1 MRILSLIL
9 LTFALP
15 LAAEV
20 QIESLQAEHGNGT
33 YRFPKLL
40 GTGDA
45 VKRINTYLHAIEL
58 KLLPDSFESSPFE
71 NIWPKEGEIWGVT
84 RLDYHVDRYGPGFL
98 AVTIESDTGGA
109 FTSRQS
115 INYLFDLASGQPI
128 ILEQLLSESGLR
140 NLHAQLRQQRSQ
152 RITDF
157 LSGEIITNGRDGRA
171 VSLDSSNPERA
182 ALQRSTYEQ
191 CRQTRLG
198 RSIDEEHVHLGSQHL
213 TMSIRGCM
221 LPYIRDLDALGDF
234 ENLISYRALED
245 DLTPYGHCLLIKD
258 GANCKRPPDIRA
270 GGVYQGSLDGSI
282 PITLVL
288 SHKSRNHLSSAL
300 YRGAKVE
307 YTPLEGDASV
317 PEYRQLYESSYPPA
331 HFELR
336 VDKSGELT
344 GIWQQ
349 QGGKTLPVQ
358 LR

>member
-20 QIESLQAEHGNGT
+20 QIESLQTEHGNGT

-182 ALQRSTYEQ
+182 ALQRITYEQ

-213 TMSIRGCM
+213 TMSITGCM
-221 LPYIRDLDALGDF
+221 LPTYETWTRLA
-234 ENLISYRALED
+234 
-245 DLTPYGHCLLIKD
+245 T
-258 GANCKRPPDIRA
+258 
-270 GGVYQGSLDGSI
+270 
-282 PITLVL
+282 
-288 SHKSRNHLSSAL
+288 SRISSATGRWKMISL
-300 YRGAKVE
+300 RMDTAYLSKTVPTVSVHPTFGQAVSIKV
-307 YTPLEGDASV
+307 ASMALF
-317 PEYRQLYESSYPPA
+317 R
-331 HFELR
+331 
-336 VDKSGELT
+336 
-344 GIWQQ
+344 
-349 QGGKTLPVQ
+349 
-358 LR
+358 

>member
-1 MRILSLIL
+1 MRFLSLIL
-9 LTFALP
+9 LTFTLP

-33 YRFPKLL
+33 YRFPKLV

-45 VKRINTYLHAIEL
+45 VKRINTYLHTMEL
-58 KLLPDSFESSPFE
+58 KTRPDSFKSSPFE
-71 NIWPKEGEIWGVT
+71 NIWPQEGEIWGVT
-84 RLDYHVDRYGPGFL
+84 RLDYHVDGYGPGFL

-109 FTSRQS
+109 FTSTQS
-115 INYLFDLASGQPI
+115 TSHLFDLASGQPI
-128 ILEQLLSESGLR
+128 ILEQLLSESGLQ

-157 LSGEIITNGRDGRA
+157 LSGETITNGRDGRA
-171 VSLDSSNPERA
+171 VSLDSSNPEIA
-182 ALQRSTYEQ
+182 ELQRSTYEQ

-198 RSIDEEHVHLGSQHL
+198 RSIDEERIHWGSQHM

-221 LPYIRDLDALGDF
+221 LPYMRDLDELGDF
-234 ENLISYRALED
+234 ENSIAYTALEN

-270 GGVYQGSLDGSI
+270 GGVYQGSLNGSI
-282 PITLVL
+282 PITLIL
-288 SHKSRNHLSSAL
+288 SHKSRNPLSSAL
-300 YRGAKVE
+300 YRGAEAE
-307 YTPLEGDASV
+307 YTPLAGDASA
-317 PEYRQLYESSYPPA
+317 PEYRQVYESSYPPA

-336 VDKSGELT
+336 LEKGGELT
-344 GIWQQ
+344 GTWQQ
-349 QGGKTLPVQ
+349 QGDQALPVR